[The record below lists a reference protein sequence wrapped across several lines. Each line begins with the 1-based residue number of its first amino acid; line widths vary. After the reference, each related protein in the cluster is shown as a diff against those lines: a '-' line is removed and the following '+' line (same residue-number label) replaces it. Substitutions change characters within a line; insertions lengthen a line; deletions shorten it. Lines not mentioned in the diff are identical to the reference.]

1 MAHFV
6 TSPLI
11 NLYWACNGM
20 KIRWGFSRLRS
31 ASKHPFALFKEND
44 LLKKALACAVILC
57 SVTGFVLLNSAQCAD
72 LTKGKALYEKD
83 ACSATA
89 LKGTARGTASELHEL
104 PIST

>member
-72 LTKGKALYEKD
+72 LTKGKALYEER
-83 ACSATA
+83 C
-89 LKGTARGTASELHEL
+89 LLCHGPKGDGKGHSLRAS
-104 PIST
+104 